1 MNAPLTSRIN
11 RVDRGFALIDVL
23 FVIAII
29 GVIASISMPGLL
41 RARAQAGIGSALGS
55 LRVINS
61 AQLTYAITCG
71 SGFYAPNLTTLGT
84 NPPGAATSFISPD
97 LGQANT
103 VIKSGYTIQ
112 MAGTP
117 IAGSPASCNGVG
129 AGGGAVGYRAAADP
143 GDPVI
148 RRFFS
153 TNTGGTLFEANVSLF
168 ALTPEAGAPP
178 GATAVQ

>member
-11 RVDRGFALIDVL
+11 RVDRGFALIDIL

-29 GVIASISMPGLL
+29 GVLASISMPGLL
-41 RARAQAGIGSALGS
+41 RARAQAGISSALGT

-71 SGFYAPNLTTLGT
+71 SGFYAQNLTTLGT
-84 NPPGAATSFISPD
+84 IPPGTVTAFISPD
-97 LGQANT
+97 LGMANT

-117 IAGSPASCNGVG
+117 IGGSPASCNGVG
-129 AGGGAVGYRAAADP
+129 PGGGAAGYRAGADP
-143 GDPVI
+143 LDPVTNV
-148 RRFFS
+148 FFS
-153 TNTGGTLFEANVSLF
+153 TNTGGAIYEANVSLF
-168 ALTPEAGAPP
+168 AVTPEAGDPP
-178 GATAVQ
+178 GGIPIR